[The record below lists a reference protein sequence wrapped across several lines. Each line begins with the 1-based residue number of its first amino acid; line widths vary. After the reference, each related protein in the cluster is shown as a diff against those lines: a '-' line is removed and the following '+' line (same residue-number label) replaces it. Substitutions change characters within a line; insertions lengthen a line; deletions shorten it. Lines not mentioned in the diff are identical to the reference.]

1 MAETM
6 GGAQRRE
13 FYARA
18 ERRACTPEAA
28 VALMQASDRADL
40 SPVLPRIQA
49 PTLFYNFADHPAVPV
64 GAARAA
70 AKLIPEARV
79 VEVEGYTATAQVLE
93 RVGLS
98 AAVEEFVLGS
108 AGADDQDRVLA
119 AVLFA
124 DIVAST
130 EQAGQ
135 LGHRSWRDLL
145 DENENRLRRAI
156 EASGGH
162 LVKTTGDGVLV
173 RFEGAARAVRCGE
186 RLIREARGTGVSLRV
201 GIHVGEC
208 DLRGQDIAGL
218 AVHIAA
224 RVMDAAR
231 PGEVLVTSTVREAL
245 VGTDIAFDSR
255 GARELRGVEGTWEL
269 FAAASDR
276 RGVLE

>member
-145 DENENRLRRAI
+145 DE
-156 EASGGH
+156 
-162 LVKTTGDGVLV
+162 TTGDGVLV